1 MIRNKSQSILNR
13 DSNINSNSN
22 NNEDEDNLLNN
33 NEDSNYK
40 SSLKESSIS
49 FINKFIPKFNGENGS
64 GGGDGNAEKT
74 PLLTLAYLYFIVIAS
89 VLGTGILAL
98 PVKLAHSGFT
108 PFVASYTLC
117 YVMQLLSIFFLI
129 EVLQRIYSIIR
140 SNSTIPSTFDDVDSP
155 SLKESSKYL
164 IQQQQQS
171 QNANEYEITMEPL
184 NSNFDNSNPLTGGGS
199 GSTADEN
206 NSASSSPRLDD
217 TDHDEISLNSSAA
230 TYDKP
235 TSGNLNKDDDDDDN
249 IETNDH
255 ESSHNT
261 TPNLHIIGLKFL
273 GPISYSIFIFS
284 VLLHFCATLISYGLA
299 GSEAYAQ
306 LFNIDHQYIILPV
319 VVVFACIVIFGS
331 NVLQHIITFFTFG
344 KGTLLATIVFITGII
359 SHQVETDID
368 NNWNYIGKSFLIS
381 TVALGGASSVLPS
394 VFNKIVFSKREMMK
408 CYIVVGSALTTI
420 YVLNITWCWF
430 LLGIIPQLPNPND
443 PQMPSLDAAAQAGSI
458 ATIPLMKM
466 VKLYYPQ
473 FLWITRLIDIF
484 IVVSITISF
493 ITVGNGFKHTLDGFA
508 TTWRTKSLQNSFHE
522 ESLRN
527 SSLKSYDND
536 EDYIDE
542 SLNSNSNGDN
552 YQQQHGNENY
562 FGLWGQIKKHFN
574 NVKYWFKYQYQKL
587 LQFIRGKVYS
597 LNQFID
603 SKEGQSTIE
612 NGNNIRIPVREFIFY
627 SIFFGFILLI
637 ALLNPSGFL
646 AVMEGGTSLGL
657 NLQTGTFMVMMLAF
671 SRNNYENYNIPLPVH
686 DILFKLRHAVFC
698 YFTFAVLYDFYVILF

>member
-1 MIRNKSQSILNR
+1 M
-13 DSNINSNSN
+13 INSNSN
-22 NNEDEDNLLNN
+22 TTNNNSNNNNNNHNNNNNEDDEDNLLI
-33 NEDSNYK
+33 EDYEK
-40 SSLKESSIS
+40 SSPSLKDSSIS
-49 FINKFIPKFNGENGS
+49 FFKSKIFSQSQKENNNDS
-64 GGGDGNAEKT
+64 GQASGEKT

-117 YVMQLLSIFFLI
+117 YTMQLLSIFFLI

-140 SNSTIPSTFDDVDSP
+140 SNSNFSPTLDDNQDEDSL
-155 SLKESSKYL
+155 LKDKNSGKHL
-164 IQQQQQS
+164 IQNSNQ
-171 QNANEYEITMEPL
+171 YEISMEPL
-184 NSNFDNSNPLTGGGS
+184 NSNFGNSTSLT
-199 GSTADEN
+199 DEN
-206 NSASSSPRLDD
+206 NNNNTINSESSSPRLDD
-217 TDHDEISLNSSAA
+217 TDHDEVSLNSSTTYEKA
-230 TYDKP
+230 TSIALHEDHD
-235 TSGNLNKDDDDDDN
+235 GVHGDN
-249 IETNDH
+249 NDH
-255 ESSHNT
+255 NTSHDA

-273 GPISYSIFIFS
+273 GPISYTIFICS

-319 VVVFACIVIFGS
+319 VVGFASIVIFGS

-368 NNWNYIGKSFLIS
+368 NNWSFIGKSFLIS
-381 TVALGGASSVLPS
+381 TVALGGAGSVLPS
-394 VFNKIVFSKREMMK
+394 VFNKIIFSKKEMMK

-443 PQMPSLDAAAQAGSI
+443 PAMPSLEAAAESGSI

-493 ITVGNGFKHTLDGFA
+493 ITVGSGFKHTLDGFSQ
-508 TTWRTKSLQNSFHE
+508 TWRTKSLQNSFHQ

-527 SSLKSYDND
+527 SSIKSSDND
-536 EDYIDE
+536 DDDDY
-542 SLNSNSNGDN
+542 N
-552 YQQQHGNENY
+552 QQSSKINENY
-562 FGLWGQIKKHFN
+562 FGLFGKVKRIIHNITYWFNFQYQRFQQLIHGCIN
-574 NVKYWFKYQYQKL
+574 NV
-587 LQFIRGKVYS
+587 
-597 LNQFID
+597 NQFID
-603 SKEGQSTIE
+603 SKEGQSTMN
-612 NGNNIRIPVREFIFY
+612 NGTIVRFPIREFIFY
-627 SIFFGFILLI
+627 GLFFGFILLI

-646 AVMEGGTSLGL
+646 QVMEGGSSLGL
-657 NLQTGTFMVMMLAF
+657 NLQTGTFMVLIISF
-671 SRNNYENYNIPLPVH
+671 SRKNYENYSIPLPVH
-686 DILFKLRHAVFC
+686 DIIFKLRYVVFC
-698 YFTFAVLYDFYVILF
+698 YFTFAVFYDFYVILF